1 MIRGKID
8 IKIIF
13 ILILA
18 GFLILSL
25 IFRPSKSINTYED
38 KINRLEQENDSLL
51 SNNDSLKL
59 INGKLHEE
67 FDKLLI
73 DINKTQIELDKTNDK
88 IKDLEN
94 GKGKVSGYVN
104 KLNADGV
111 AKSLSDYLN
120 RAKK

>member
-1 MIRGKID
+1 MIKGKID

-18 GFLILSL
+18 SILILSL

-38 KINRLEQENDSLL
+38 KINQLEQKNDSLL
-51 SNNDSLKL
+51 KNNDSLKL
-59 INGKLHEE
+59 IN
-67 FDKLLI
+67 DKLQGEFNKLLN
-73 DINKTQIELDKTNDK
+73 DINETQIELDKTNNK

-94 GKGKVSGYVN
+94 GKSKVSGYVN

-120 RAKK
+120 RTKK

>member
-1 MIRGKID
+1 MIKEKID
-8 IKIIF
+8 IKLIF

-18 GFLILSL
+18 SILIFTL
-25 IFRPSKSINTYED
+25 IFRPSKSINTHKD
-38 KINRLEQENDSLL
+38 KINQLEQENKLLL

-59 INGKLHEE
+59 INSKLHEE

-73 DINKTQIELDKTNDK
+73 DINKTQNELDKTNDK